1 MKRTFFRILA
11 FFLPTRKLR
20 NIVRRWGG
28 QKIVKPNYFEQIIH
42 IISAS
47 QDMSKLPMANGFL
60 RYIQTAN
67 LKLLYAFD
75 KFAKASDIKYFMIG
89 GAISG
94 KIRHNDCVPWDDDMD
109 IGMLSEEYEKMLNN
123 IQNIIPNKHFYIL
136 FTSNVCR
143 IIHVGSNAFLD
154 ILRYDVY
161 KTPYCYDPENQ
172 KYLTKTFEQF
182 RIKKSDEKFMHFY
195 LTADMDKK
203 EIDSYYEKVK
213 KDFNR
218 TREIQKS
225 VFSKNYGDYKTIF
238 PMHTDCKIGEFYDY
252 DTIFPIQRQKFNKY
266 SFPFPND
273 IELYAT
279 KCWGNIWSF
288 PTDMF
293 RTHDFT
299 KDMSPTKLLALREFN
314 NLEDETVYKQF
325 CKKDLS

>member
-1 MKRTFFRILA
+1 MKRTFFRIIA

-28 QKIVKPNYFEQIIH
+28 PKKIKPDYFGQIINM
-42 IISAS
+42 ISAC
-47 QDMSKLPMANGFL
+47 QDMSKLPPAHGFL
-60 RYIQTAN
+60 RYLQTAN

-75 KFAKASDIKYFMIG
+75 KFAKAKGIKYFMIG

-94 KIRHNDCVPWDDDMD
+94 KLRHNDCVPWDDDMD
-109 IGMLSEEYEKMLNN
+109 IGMLGEDYEKLLTHLHG
-123 IQNIIPNKHFYIL
+123 IIPNQHFYIL

-161 KTPYCYDPENQ
+161 KTPYCYEPKNQ
-172 KYLTKTFEQF
+172 EYLTQVFEKF
-182 RIKKSDEKFMHFY
+182 RIEKSDKPFLHFY

-203 EIDSYYEKVK
+203 EIDSSYEKVK
-213 KDFNR
+213 QDFNK

-225 VFSKNYGDYKTIF
+225 IFGETNGDNKTIF
-238 PMHTDCKIGEFYDY
+238 PMHADCKIGEFYDY
-252 DTIFPIQRQKFNKY
+252 NTIFPTKRQDFNKY
-266 SFPFPND
+266 SFSFPND
-273 IELYAT
+273 IELYAA

-293 RTHDFT
+293 RTHEFT
-299 KDMSPTKLLALREFN
+299 KDMSPIKLLALREFN
-314 NLEDETVYKQF
+314 KLNDETVYKQF
-325 CKKDLS
+325 CKKDI